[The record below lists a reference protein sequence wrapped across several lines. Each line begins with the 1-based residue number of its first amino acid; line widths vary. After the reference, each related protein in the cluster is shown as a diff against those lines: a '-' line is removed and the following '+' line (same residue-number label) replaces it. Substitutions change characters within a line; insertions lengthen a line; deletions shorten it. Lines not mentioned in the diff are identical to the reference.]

1 VVAALLIP
9 QLPTLLWG
17 LATHSTMYFRG
28 WINLEYLVLLGIAFL
43 FPSWWTITLLT
54 VEMCVT
60 LVEPIGQ
67 LYYFSPRDMLLSV
80 HYLLLIPVPRL
91 IGYACLLL
99 VYAIGVAVALRAI
112 LGGHRRKDAKRMV
125 ALALI
130 CCMLALSAD
139 LLLGRFRGGRVL
151 RVQIRQQ
158 LGDVDAHEMLIARS
172 PVVSLLLANFP
183 RPNSAKSSPEEPLLL
198 SSALSQAMAEI
209 PAGSKPD
216 VVLVLTESWG
226 LANDDRINQAQ
237 MQPYRNPAIDDLY
250 RV

>member
-1 VVAALLIP
+1 
-9 QLPTLLWG
+9 
-17 LATHSTMYFRG
+17 
-28 WINLEYLVLLGIAFL
+28 
-43 FPSWWTITLLT
+43 
-54 VEMCVT
+54 
-60 LVEPIGQ
+60 
-67 LYYFSPRDMLLSV
+67 
-80 HYLLLIPVPRL
+80 
-91 IGYACLLL
+91 
-99 VYAIGVAVALRAI
+99 
-112 LGGHRRKDAKRMV
+112 
-125 ALALI
+125 
-130 CCMLALSAD
+130 
-139 LLLGRFRGGRVL
+139 
-151 RVQIRQQ
+151 
-158 LGDVDAHEMLIARS
+158 MLIARS